1 MANIA
6 IIGSEKSGRT
16 SLAGKLGKKGTES
29 DITLY
34 NFVKGDRIYS
44 FVDPNGYPASFKT
57 LIQAINLS
65 DIALVCVP
73 SAGLNAQVGE
83 CIIALDLLGNKRG
96 LFVITMSDKSNPAA
110 ISELSEK
117 IKAVTKGTN
126 LEKWE
131 TIAISNTTFEGLELL
146 KDKIFA
152 LGEEVRTANT
162 EKNALPPRIIVD
174 HFFNVTG
181 IGCVVLGVVTQG
193 TIKEHDKV
201 TLYPTERPAEIRS
214 IQSNDVDMKSAPAGT
229 RVGLALKGVQSKE
242 FDRGYLLSQKEEV
255 SSKFNLKCQLT
266 KFTQGLGVGDAVHLF
281 AGIQDIPATVTA
293 MTIGGKD
300 ITQAQPGSECN
311 VILSTQKNIAYS
323 KNDRLLIVQLNNP
336 RQRLV
341 AGCEV
346 V

>member
-1 MANIA
+1 MANVA

-34 NFVKGDRIYS
+34 NFVKGERIYS
-44 FVDPNGYPASFKT
+44 FVDANGYPSSFKT

-73 SAGLNAQVGE
+73 SSGLNAQVGE

-96 LFVITMSDKSNPAA
+96 LFVITMSDKSNLTA

-117 IKAVTKGTN
+117 IKAIAKGTN

-131 TIAISNTTFEGLELL
+131 TIAVSNTTFEGLESL
-146 KDKIFA
+146 KRKFSH
-152 LGEEVRTANT
+152 LGRSQNCKCTRNE
-162 EKNALPPRIIVD
+162 LPPRILVD

-193 TIKEHDKV
+193 TIKEHDKL

-242 FDRGYLLSQKEEV
+242 FDRGYLISRKR
-255 SSKFNLKCQLT
+255 KF
-266 KFTQGLGVGDAVHLF
+266 
-281 AGIQDIPATVTA
+281 
-293 MTIGGKD
+293 
-300 ITQAQPGSECN
+300 
-311 VILSTQKNIAYS
+311 
-323 KNDRLLIVQLNNP
+323 P
-336 RQRLV
+336 RNSI
-341 AGCEV
+341 
-346 V
+346 